1 MEYYLIDDT
10 ISSTPNLFGYLVVV
24 GGEVAKVSLDL
35 VVLVSLADL
44 WLLLVGRI
52 WLLLF
57 LFICHQLLYHCSTH
71 SITVY
76 QTLPIK
82 VRERSAGPHF
92 PSLRT
97 TPKIDAAYRNA

>member
-1 MEYYLIDDT
+1 MEVYLIDDT
-10 ISSTPNLFGYLVVV
+10 VSSAADLFGYLVVV
-24 GGEVAKVSLDL
+24 GGEVAEVSLDL
-35 VVLVSLADL
+35 VVLVGLADL
-44 WLLLVGRI
+44 WFLLVGRI

-57 LFICHQLLYHCSTH
+57 LFICHQLLYRGSTH

-82 VRERSAGPHF
+82 VRERNAGPHF
-92 PSLRT
+92 PSPLK